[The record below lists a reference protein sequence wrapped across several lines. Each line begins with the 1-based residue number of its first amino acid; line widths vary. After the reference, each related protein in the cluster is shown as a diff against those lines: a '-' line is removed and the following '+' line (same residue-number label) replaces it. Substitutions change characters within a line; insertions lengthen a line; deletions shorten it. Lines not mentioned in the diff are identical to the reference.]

1 MKIIKATILFCLVG
15 LFSLQT
21 YAQEK
26 YDTVVYSKGMLAV
39 KDSTGAIKALIV
51 NRGRQIYTNA
61 EGKEITKEEQDQFLE
76 TNKNYKRNM
85 LIGDNNV
92 MTFCIE
98 KTPEASEM
106 IGKKIP
112 PLNYKDVDGNEVQI
126 IDGENRFVLCFWDTS
141 CGSCLVELNV
151 LNWIV
156 DEFPDWKIIAITT
169 EESSVIKEFMAKQG
183 FLWKNLQIVT
193 GYQNEYLQAIPS
205 NVVHPTTVL
214 VSKSGVIEK
223 AYIGALLRRM
233 IVDMDML
240 TTQH

>member
-1 MKIIKATILFCLVG
+1 MKTIKATILFCLFG
-15 LFSLQT
+15 LFSLQA

-51 NRGRQIYTNA
+51 NQGRQIYTNT

-76 TNKNYKRNM
+76 ANKNYKRNM

-92 MTFCIE
+92 MTFSIE

-106 IGKKIP
+106 IGKKIL

-126 IDGENRFVLCFWDTS
+126 IDGKNRFVLCFWDIS

-156 DEFPDWKIIAITT
+156 DEFPDWKIIAFTT
-169 EESSVIKEFMAKQG
+169 EENSVIKEFMAKQG
-183 FLWKNLQIVT
+183 FRWKNLHIVT
-193 GYQNEYLQAIPS
+193 DYQNEYLQAILS
-205 NVVHPTTVL
+205 NTAHPTTVL
-214 VSKSGVIEK
+214 VSQSGVIEN
-223 AYIGALLRRM
+223 AYIGARLRQM
-233 IVDMDML
+233 IVDMDTL
-240 TTQH
+240 TKQE